1 MFLKTEKSLVWEND
15 AEGEK
20 DLFRRSREYFQQSFF
35 VGQIRRLKNSVEEQ
49 CEIIEG
55 ARQFF
60 GFFRRFHLVYNE
72 RKMQFF
78 TCFFCVFDRLVCVR
92 ALRRIKYRRLFI
104 FYFAEACA
112 RRERGQ
118 RGFFCVFIER
128 QSE

>member
-15 AEGEK
+15 AEGGK

-49 CEIIEG
+49 REIIEG

-78 TCFFCVFDRLVCVR
+78 TCFFAFSIAWYV
-92 ALRRIKYRRLFI
+92 
-104 FYFAEACA
+104 
-112 RRERGQ
+112 
-118 RGFFCVFIER
+118 
-128 QSE
+128 